1 MADKSKNFG
10 NKVANFGKKFIGGL
24 LFDDLPEAS
33 QTSIPDR
40 YEYPLHDTQ
49 DYKSCVEFS
58 VLEEEQV
65 NLSELIGL
73 TSIFGSNESLEEGED
88 DTENTEEQKFSSRKF
103 FKETIENMKST
114 ANAESTEGKDDA
126 VQTQKGKSTDLFK
139 HNYGKKV
146 KLYLPA
152 AVPFRDTASYDNADL
167 GMAGGIVEAGG
178 AAGQNLIAGLAEG
191 VGRTLG
197 SAFTQ
202 GAGSQVGRLALT
214 KLSISKYLGGE
225 GSQLAVR
232 QAAGVSTNPNTRS
245 LFKSVAL
252 REFAFQFKFLPLS
265 EQEHDH
271 VISIINFFRTELYPE
286 DITVDVGDA
295 KASVGFRFPNRFG
308 IKILYNDVENPNTPR
323 ILPCYLRDVTTTY
336 NPSNQAMHADGRFSE
351 IDMSLAFTETRT
363 LSKRDLIGDKDTAGG
378 Y

>member
-10 NKVANFGKKFIGGL
+10 NKVVNFGKKFIGGL

-65 NLSELIGL
+65 NLGDLIGI
-73 TSIFGSNESLEEGED
+73 TSIFGSNETLEGGED
-88 DTENTEEQKFSSRKF
+88 ESPDRKSE
-103 FKETIENMKST
+103 KETLREMKNT

-126 VQTQKGKSTDLFK
+126 VQTQLAKKDNLFS
-139 HNYGKKV
+139 HQYGKKV
-146 KLYLPA
+146 KMYLPQA
-152 AVPFRDTASYDNADL
+152 IPFRDTASYDNADL
-167 GMAGGIVEAGG
+167 GMAGGIVDAAG
-178 AAGQNLIAGLAEG
+178 AAGSNLISGLAEG

-214 KLSISKYLGGE
+214 KLSVSKYLGGE
-225 GSQLAVR
+225 GTQLAVK
-232 QAAGVSTNPNTRS
+232 QAAGVTTNPNTRS

-271 VISIINFFRTELYPE
+271 VINIINFFRQELYPE
-286 DITVDVGDA
+286 DITVDVGSA

-308 IKILYNDVENPNTPR
+308 IKILYNDVENKNTPR
-323 ILPCYLRDVTTTY
+323 ILPCYLRDVTTTF

-363 LSKRDLIGDKDTAGG
+363 LSKKDLIGDKDNAGG

>member
-24 LFDDLPEAS
+24 LFDDLPEAATVA
-33 QTSIPDR
+33 QADR

-49 DYKSCVEFS
+49 DYKSCIEFS

-65 NLSELIGL
+65 NLGDLIGL
-73 TSIFGSNESLEEGED
+73 SSIFGSNESLEEGGD
-88 DTENTEEQKFSSRKF
+88 DTETTEEQKQN
-103 FKETIENMKST
+103 KETIDKMKST

-126 VQTQKGKSTDLFK
+126 VQTQKGDGELYKQNF
-139 HNYGKKV
+139 GKVV
-146 KLYLPA
+146 KMYLPT
-152 AVPFRDTASYDNADL
+152 AVPFRDTASYDNVDL
-167 GMAGGIVEAGG
+167 GMAGGIAEAGG
-178 AAGQNLIAGLAEG
+178 AAGQNIIESLASG
-191 VGRTLG
+191 VGKTLG
-197 SAFTQ
+197 SAFNQ
-202 GAGSQVGRLALT
+202 GGGQQLGRLALT
-214 KLSISKYLGGE
+214 KLSVAKYLGGAE
-225 GSQLAVR
+225 TALAVK
-232 QAAGVSTNPNTRS
+232 QASGVTTNPNTRS

-252 REFAFQFKFLPLS
+252 REFAFQFKFIPLS

-271 VISIINFFRTELYPE
+271 VIRIINLFRTELYPE
-286 DITVDVGDA
+286 DIEVAVGNTS
-295 KASVGFRFPNRFG
+295 ASVGYKFPNRFQ
-308 IKILYNDVENPNTPR
+308 IRILYNDTLNKNTPR

-363 LSKRDLIGDKDTAGG
+363 LSKKDVIKEG

>member
-10 NKVANFGKKFIGGL
+10 NKVVNFGKKFIGGL

-49 DYKSCVEFS
+49 DYKSCIEFS
-58 VLEEEQV
+58 VINEPQV
-65 NLSELIGL
+65 NLGDLIGI
-73 TSIFGSNESLEEGED
+73 TSIFGSNETLEGGED
-88 DTENTEEQKFSSRKF
+88 ESPDRKSE
-103 FKETIENMKST
+103 KETLREMKNT

-126 VQTQKGKSTDLFK
+126 VQTQLAKKDNLFS
-139 HNYGKKV
+139 HQYGKKV
-146 KLYLPA
+146 KMYLPQA
-152 AVPFRDTASYDNADL
+152 IPFRDTASYDNADL
-167 GMAGGIVEAGG
+167 GMAGGIVDAAG
-178 AAGQNLIAGLAEG
+178 AAGSNLISGLAEG

-225 GSQLAVR
+225 GTQLAVKK
-232 QAAGVSTNPNTRS
+232 AAGVTTNPNTRS

-252 REFAFQFKFLPLS
+252 REFAFQFKFIPLS

-271 VISIINFFRTELYPE
+271 VISIIKFFRTELYPE
-286 DITVDVGDA
+286 DITVDVGGVEDG
-295 KASVGFRFPNRFG
+295 ASVGYRFPNRFG
-308 IKILYNDVENPNTPR
+308 IRILYDDKERYNTPR

-351 IDMSLAFTETRT
+351 IDMSLSFTETRT
-363 LSKRDLIGDKDTAGG
+363 LSKKDVILEG